1 MRRHKNKGSA
11 PGHFLPILSYSPLPT
26 ACVSQVESFK
36 LLELTDNAAV
46 VGLITNDESLL
57 HSK

>member
-11 PGHFLPILSYSPLPT
+11 PGHLLPVLSYFPLPT
-26 ACVSQVESFK
+26 ACVSQVGSFK
-36 LLELTDNAAV
+36 LLELTDNAAA

-57 HSK
+57 HRK